1 MSGSATKSKSFSK
14 QARVRARRSAVQA
27 LYQWHMTKTP
37 MSLIV
42 KEFEVDRA
50 TELKKADQAY
60 FKEIL
65 AEMTRHVDD
74 IEAILVQCIDRKLPE
89 IDPVE
94 RMILCLGIYE
104 LKFRPE
110 LPWRVVL
117 NEAVELTKM
126 FGAEASHKYVNGVL
140 DKAARQIRNVE
151 TAKPG

>member
-1 MSGSATKSKSFSK
+1 MSGQVEKSFSRH
-14 QARVRARRSAVQA
+14 ARIRARRSAVQA
-27 LYQWHMTKTP
+27 LYQWHMTKEP

-50 TELKKADQAY
+50 AELKKADKSY

-65 AEMTRHVDD
+65 AETTRHAAD
-74 IEAILVQCIDRKLPE
+74 IEASLVPYLDRKLQE

-94 RMILCLGIYE
+94 RAILCLGIYE

-117 NEAVELTKM
+117 NESIELARM

-140 DKAARQIRNVE
+140 DRAARQIRDVE
-151 TAKPG
+151 TARAG